1 MRIDY
6 DIVKFD
12 NVILTGD
19 GIVIGKPTSHIQL
32 NVEFSNSSK
41 RSFLLEEYNN
51 DMKSLLQYI
60 DYIDENIIDFT
71 CGFKREL
78 SFEDFMIKRAYEA
91 QLERYNKMM
100 GINQEDDEW

>member
-1 MRIDY
+1 MRIEY
-6 DIVKFD
+6 GIVKFD

-19 GIVIGKPTSHIQL
+19 GIVVGKPKDYIQL

-41 RSFLLEEYNN
+41 RYFLLEEYNN
-51 DMKSLLQYI
+51 DMKSLLEYI

-78 SFEDFMIKRAYEA
+78 SFEDFMIKKEYEA
-91 QLERYNKMM
+91 QHDRYIKMM
-100 GINQEDDEW
+100 GINEEDDEW